1 MEIIRI
7 ITHQQHLGS
16 FNNGPKQGT
25 HGVMVVDPL
34 IIANK
39 FKPATVK
46 IANVSTMKII
56 IISTEN
62 ELFRELHIVD
72 MSEEHFLLVNTHTYT
87 HIYIFLSL
95 SLSLSLY
102 VCVCGYGNHHQHPHH
117 LHHLGSSS
125 RVTEITF
132 FLCNGCAPHCSQQT
146 SSNQQPVKRGIVSTM
161 KFISWLAQ
169 EFFILFLNF
178 FFGTLIVLLFRVS

>member
-1 MEIIRI
+1 
-7 ITHQQHLGS
+7 
-16 FNNGPKQGT
+16 
-25 HGVMVVDPL
+25 MVVHPL

-46 IANVSTMKII
+46 IENVSTMKII

-72 MSEEHFLLVNTHTYT
+72 MSEEHFLLVNTHTHT
-87 HIYIFLSL
+87 HKYIYFSLSL
-95 SLSLSLY
+95 SLSLSMC
-102 VCVCGYGNHHQHPHH
+102 VCLCGYGNHHQHPHH

-125 RVTEITF
+125 RVTENTF
-132 FLCNGCAPHCSQQT
+132 FLCNGSAPHCSQQT
-146 SSNQQPVKRGIVSTM
+146 NSNQQPVKRGIVSTM

-169 EFFILFLNF
+169 EFF
-178 FFGTLIVLLFRVS
+178 